1 VGAPAPVR
9 TAALAIAF
17 GVTLIVT
24 RLAIAPAAAMLPDFD
39 RLPMTLGPWTGALA
53 PALDP
58 EVARVLAADR
68 YIHRYYAGPGGTIEM
83 DVAYYAQPRVGANM
97 HSPLN
102 CLPGSGWQMVDV
114 GETDVATAVGRWQ
127 VRDTIV
133 ERHGVRWAMA
143 YWFQSNHRVVA
154 DEFAARFH
162 LLGDALQ
169 RRRSDAGLVR
179 LMMPVQGG
187 AAAKRAALTSFA
199 TLLIPEI
206 NARFQ

>member
-1 VGAPAPVR
+1 MGAPAPVR

-24 RLAIAPAAAMLPDFD
+24 RLAIAPAAAAMPDFD
-39 RLPMTLGPWTGALA
+39 RLPMTVGPWSGAPA

-58 EVARVLAADR
+58 EVARILAADR
-68 YIHRYYAGPGGTIEM
+68 YLHRYYTGPGGTIDM

-102 CLPGSGWQMVDV
+102 CLPGTGWEMVDV
-114 GETDVATAVGRWQ
+114 GETDVATAVGRWR

-154 DEFAARFH
+154 DEFAARLR

-169 RRRSDAGLVR
+169 TRRTDAGLVR
-179 LMMPVQGG
+179 LMMPVEGG
-187 AAAKRAALTSFA
+187 VAARRAALTSFA
-199 TLLIPEI
+199 TVLIPEI
-206 NARFQ
+206 NARLQ

>member
-1 VGAPAPVR
+1 M
-9 TAALAIAF
+9 ALAIAF
-17 GVTLIVT
+17 AVTLIVT
-24 RLAIAPAAAMLPDFD
+24 RLAVTPAAAALPEFD
-39 RLPMTLGPWTGALA
+39 HLAMTLGPWTGTRA

-58 EVARVLAADR
+58 EVARTLAADR
-68 YIHRYYAGPGGTIEM
+68 YVHRYYAGPGGTIEM

-102 CLPGSGWQMVDV
+102 CLPGTGWEMVDV

-133 ERHGVRWAMA
+133 ERHGARYAMA

-154 DEFAARFH
+154 DEFAARLR

-169 RRRSDAGLVR
+169 RKRTDAGLVR
-179 LMMPVQGG
+179 LIMPVQGDAG
-187 AAAKRAALTSFA
+187 AERAVLTSFA